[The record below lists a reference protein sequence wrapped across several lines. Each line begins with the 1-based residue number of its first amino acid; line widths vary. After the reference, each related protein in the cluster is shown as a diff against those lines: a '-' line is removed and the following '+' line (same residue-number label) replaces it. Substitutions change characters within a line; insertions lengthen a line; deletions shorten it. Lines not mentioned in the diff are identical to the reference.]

1 MEYKCYY
8 AEFSKLYDEVY
19 AEIVKMMKSKN
30 VRRLEIPYDEN
41 YCGYESITIKNKYY
55 GDTEEFEVAV
65 VELYKDEICIEN
77 SEEYSHDVRDV
88 LEGSNITDLYD
99 IVWRALF
106 ENN

>member
-30 VRRLEIPYDEN
+30 VRRLEIPYDED
-41 YCGYESITIKNKYY
+41 CGGYERITIKNKYY
-55 GDTEEFEVAV
+55 GDAEDFEVAV

-99 IVWRALF
+99 IVWRALY
-106 ENN
+106 EK

>member
-30 VRRLEIPYDEN
+30 VRRLEIPYDED
-41 YCGYESITIKNKYY
+41 YGCERITIRDKYY
-55 GDTEEFEVAV
+55 GDTEEFEVEV